1 MKDEKLTPAELAA
14 LWEITETTL
23 SQWRWTGR
31 GPKFQKI
38 GRQVKYRIRDIEL
51 FEEQQVRSNTADHGP
66 FSMKPIKTNKKED

>member
-1 MKDEKLTPAELAA
+1 MDKPFLTPEALAERWNLP
-14 LWEITETTL
+14 LTTL

-66 FSMKPIKTNKKED
+66 FPIKSIKTNKKED